1 MKVKVIQGD
10 YVGAESEIYNVLL
23 IDEKSGFFLL
33 WINNSWKNIDIIHCA
48 PAEDGTTEEFA
59 ELKLKDK
66 VSYGVKSLAGYC
78 STCGKRLY

>member
-48 PAEDGTTEEFA
+48 PAEYSSF
-59 ELKLKDK
+59 
-66 VSYGVKSLAGYC
+66 
-78 STCGKRLY
+78 R